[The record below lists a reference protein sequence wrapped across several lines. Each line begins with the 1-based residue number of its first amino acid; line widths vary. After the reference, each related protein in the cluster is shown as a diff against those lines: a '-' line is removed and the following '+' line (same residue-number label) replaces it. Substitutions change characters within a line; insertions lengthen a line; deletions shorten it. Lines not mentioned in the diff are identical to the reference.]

1 MLKKLQTY
9 YLLIAFCMLMGLQAC
24 DKALFDSGPETSKEV
39 IINEPFTSINFK
51 NIFDVTMV
59 QDTVNKVIFTC
70 GENLLPKVSA
80 EVINQQLT
88 FDHTEKD
95 NWSREYKHIKAEVHV
110 TTSPTIHVNAP
121 INLRNADTLKGNTFW
136 LCDYGKFSDI
146 NVTVNVKS
154 CSVFMTSDNFG
165 TFTVKGKAGN
175 ANLWG
180 WGSAVVHADSLISQT
195 CLVKHRGFGDVYVNV
210 LNQLNVSLEFTGNVY
225 CVTNPTKVVIEK
237 KTSSGELLFK

>member
-1 MLKKLQTY
+1 
-9 YLLIAFCMLMGLQAC
+9 
-24 DKALFDSGPETSKEV
+24 
-39 IINEPFTSINFK
+39 
-51 NIFDVTMV
+51 
-59 QDTVNKVIFTC
+59 
-70 GENLLPKVSA
+70 
-80 EVINQQLT
+80 
-88 FDHTEKD
+88 
-95 NWSREYKHIKAEVHV
+95 
-110 TTSPTIHVNAP
+110 
-121 INLRNADTLKGNTFW
+121 
-136 LCDYGKFSDI
+136 
-146 NVTVNVKS
+146 
-154 CSVFMTSDNFG
+154 MTSDNFG